1 MIEIKDLSL
10 TFKNADEDH
19 EALKAV
25 TLDIPEGCIYGFVG
39 SNGAG
44 KSTTIN
50 IMCGQLA
57 KDSGSISICDTDMDK
72 DSDSVKPC
80 GRLIENENFRA
91 VQQRAGNVNAPA
103 LSAGEFTKAVGNEKS
118 ARNRKVGTAQQR
130 KNWGENS
137 AKNPYTSEDYDELD
151 RIYEALSSDLM
162 AAGGVSVKQEFI
174 LRDCAKMTLD
184 RDKMRAIGQYDKA
197 AKLNKMVQ
205 DNLSSEGLRKR
216 DAKPIDDLRIDGIV
230 DRLEKAG
237 LLKNGKQCSPDEMFE
252 ILFHRRPKYS
262 YTKDAAEQ
270 ILLYMANTTRVNDGL
285 SELPTLPP
293 DMRLRDDLGEFAEEP
308 DEQEKESYKELG
320 IVKMPPVKKK

>member
-1 MIEIKDLSL
+1 MELEPMDTAEL
-10 TFKNADEDH
+10 TAQQERYD
-19 EALKAV
+19 AIARA
-25 TLDIPEGCIYGFVG
+25 T
-39 SNGAG
+39 
-44 KSTTIN
+44 
-50 IMCGQLA
+50 
-57 KDSGSISICDTDMDK
+57 
-72 DSDSVKPC
+72 SDSLALFYCCIEFDRPFDMLAVPKEPDV
-80 GRLIENENFRA
+80 GEKWIAYLDNLRLKKLDTRRGEPLGFLDGLTDITKIFGE
-91 VQQRAGNVNAPA
+91 G
-103 LSAGEFTKAVGNEKS
+103 LTAGEFTKAVGNEKS

-151 RIYEALSSDLM
+151 RIYEALASDLM

-216 DAKPIDDLRIDGIV
+216 DAKPIDNLRIDGIV

-270 ILLYMANTTRVNDGL
+270 ILLYMVNTTRVNDGL

-320 IVKMPPVKKK
+320 IVKMPPAKKK

>member
-1 MIEIKDLSL
+1 MELEPMDTAEL
-10 TFKNADEDH
+10 TAQQERYD
-19 EALKAV
+19 AIARA
-25 TLDIPEGCIYGFVG
+25 T
-39 SNGAG
+39 
-44 KSTTIN
+44 
-50 IMCGQLA
+50 
-57 KDSGSISICDTDMDK
+57 
-72 DSDSVKPC
+72 SDSLALFYCCIEFDRPFDMLAVPKEPDV
-80 GRLIENENFRA
+80 GEKWVAYLDNLRLKKLDTRREEPLGFLDGLTDITKIFGE
-91 VQQRAGNVNAPA
+91 G

-137 AKNPYTSEDYDELD
+137 AKNPYTTEDYDELD
-151 RIYEALSSDLM
+151 RIYEALASDLM

>member
-1 MIEIKDLSL
+1 MELEPMDTAEL
-10 TFKNADEDH
+10 TAQQERYD
-19 EALKAV
+19 AIARA
-25 TLDIPEGCIYGFVG
+25 T
-39 SNGAG
+39 
-44 KSTTIN
+44 
-50 IMCGQLA
+50 
-57 KDSGSISICDTDMDK
+57 
-72 DSDSVKPC
+72 SDSLALFYCCIEFDRPFDMLAVPKEPDV
-80 GRLIENENFRA
+80 GEKWIAYLDNLRLKKLDTRRGEPLGFLDGLTDITKIFGE
-91 VQQRAGNVNAPA
+91 G
-103 LSAGEFTKAVGNEKS
+103 LSTGEFTKAVGNEKS

-270 ILLYMANTTRVNDGL
+270 ILLYIANTTRVNDGL

-320 IVKMPPVKKK
+320 IVKMPPAKKK

>member
-1 MIEIKDLSL
+1 MELEPMDTAEL
-10 TFKNADEDH
+10 TAQQERYD
-19 EALKAV
+19 AIARA
-25 TLDIPEGCIYGFVG
+25 T
-39 SNGAG
+39 
-44 KSTTIN
+44 
-50 IMCGQLA
+50 
-57 KDSGSISICDTDMDK
+57 
-72 DSDSVKPC
+72 SDSLALFYCCIEFDRPFDMLAVPKEPDV
-80 GRLIENENFRA
+80 GEKWVAYLDNLRLKKLDTRRGEPLGFLDGLTDITKIFGE
-91 VQQRAGNVNAPA
+91 G
-103 LSAGEFTKAVGNEKS
+103 LTAGEFTKAVGNEKS

-308 DEQEKESYKELG
+308 DEQEKETYKELG

>member
-1 MIEIKDLSL
+1 MELEPMDTAEL
-10 TFKNADEDH
+10 TAQQERYD
-19 EALKAV
+19 AIARA
-25 TLDIPEGCIYGFVG
+25 T
-39 SNGAG
+39 
-44 KSTTIN
+44 
-50 IMCGQLA
+50 
-57 KDSGSISICDTDMDK
+57 
-72 DSDSVKPC
+72 SDSLALFYCCIEFDRPFDMLAVPKEPDV
-80 GRLIENENFRA
+80 GEKWVAYLDNLRLKKLDTRRGEPLGFLDGLTDITKIFGE
-91 VQQRAGNVNAPA
+91 G

-320 IVKMPPVKKK
+320 IVKMPPAKKK

>member
-1 MIEIKDLSL
+1 MELEPMDTAEL
-10 TFKNADEDH
+10 TAQQERYD
-19 EALKAV
+19 AIARA
-25 TLDIPEGCIYGFVG
+25 T
-39 SNGAG
+39 
-44 KSTTIN
+44 
-50 IMCGQLA
+50 
-57 KDSGSISICDTDMDK
+57 
-72 DSDSVKPC
+72 SDSLALFYCCIEFDRPFDMLAVPKEPDV
-80 GRLIENENFRA
+80 GEKWIAYLDNLRLKKLDTRRGEPLGFLDGLTDITKIFGE
-91 VQQRAGNVNAPA
+91 G

-137 AKNPYTSEDYDELD
+137 TKNPYTSEDYDELD

-270 ILLYMANTTRVNDGL
+270 ILLYIANTTRVNDGL

-320 IVKMPPVKKK
+320 IVKMPPAKKK

>member
-1 MIEIKDLSL
+1 MELEPMDTAEL
-10 TFKNADEDH
+10 TAQQERYDAIAH
-19 EALKAV
+19 A
-25 TLDIPEGCIYGFVG
+25 T
-39 SNGAG
+39 
-44 KSTTIN
+44 
-50 IMCGQLA
+50 
-57 KDSGSISICDTDMDK
+57 
-72 DSDSVKPC
+72 SDSLALFYCCIAFDRPFDMLAVPKEPDV
-80 GRLIENENFRA
+80 GEKWIAYLDNLRLKKLDTRRGEPLGFLDGLTDITKIFGE
-91 VQQRAGNVNAPA
+91 G

-151 RIYEALSSDLM
+151 RIYEALASDLM

-293 DMRLRDDLGEFAEEP
+293 DMRLRDDLGEFAKEP

>member
-1 MIEIKDLSL
+1 MELEPMDTAEL
-10 TFKNADEDH
+10 TAQQERYD
-19 EALKAV
+19 AIARA
-25 TLDIPEGCIYGFVG
+25 T
-39 SNGAG
+39 
-44 KSTTIN
+44 
-50 IMCGQLA
+50 
-57 KDSGSISICDTDMDK
+57 
-72 DSDSVKPC
+72 SDSLALFYCCIEFDRPFDMLAVPKEPDV
-80 GRLIENENFRA
+80 GEKWIAYLDNLRLKKLDTRRGEPLGFLDGLTDITKIFGE
-91 VQQRAGNVNAPA
+91 G
-103 LSAGEFTKAVGNEKS
+103 LTAGEFTKAVGNEKS

-270 ILLYMANTTRVNDGL
+270 ILLYIANTTRVNDGL

>member
-1 MIEIKDLSL
+1 MELEPMDTAEL
-10 TFKNADEDH
+10 TAQQERYD
-19 EALKAV
+19 AIARA
-25 TLDIPEGCIYGFVG
+25 T
-39 SNGAG
+39 
-44 KSTTIN
+44 
-50 IMCGQLA
+50 
-57 KDSGSISICDTDMDK
+57 
-72 DSDSVKPC
+72 SDSLALFYCCIEFDRPFDMLAVPKEPDV
-80 GRLIENENFRA
+80 GEKWIAYLDNLRLKKLDTRRGEPLGFLDGLTDITKIFGE
-91 VQQRAGNVNAPA
+91 G

-151 RIYEALSSDLM
+151 RIYEALASDLM

-216 DAKPIDDLRIDGIV
+216 DAKPIDDLRLDGIV

>member
-1 MIEIKDLSL
+1 MELEPMDTAEL
-10 TFKNADEDH
+10 TAQQERYD
-19 EALKAV
+19 AIARA
-25 TLDIPEGCIYGFVG
+25 T
-39 SNGAG
+39 
-44 KSTTIN
+44 
-50 IMCGQLA
+50 
-57 KDSGSISICDTDMDK
+57 
-72 DSDSVKPC
+72 SDSLALFYCCIEFDRPFDMLAVPKEPDV
-80 GRLIENENFRA
+80 GEKWIAYLDNLRLKKLDTRRGEPLGFLDGLTDITKIFGE
-91 VQQRAGNVNAPA
+91 G
-103 LSAGEFTKAVGNEKS
+103 LTAGEFTKAVGNEKS

-151 RIYEALSSDLM
+151 RIYEALASDLM

-293 DMRLRDDLGEFAEEP
+293 DMRLRDDLVEFAEEP
-308 DEQEKESYKELG
+308 DEQEKETYKELG

>member
-1 MIEIKDLSL
+1 MELEPMDTAEL
-10 TFKNADEDH
+10 TAQQERYD
-19 EALKAV
+19 AIARA
-25 TLDIPEGCIYGFVG
+25 T
-39 SNGAG
+39 
-44 KSTTIN
+44 
-50 IMCGQLA
+50 
-57 KDSGSISICDTDMDK
+57 
-72 DSDSVKPC
+72 SDSLALFYCCIEFDRPFDMLAVPKEPDV
-80 GRLIENENFRA
+80 GEKWIAYLDNLRLKKLDVRRGEPLGFLDGLTDITRIFGE
-91 VQQRAGNVNAPA
+91 G

-151 RIYEALSSDLM
+151 RIYEALASDLM

>member
-1 MIEIKDLSL
+1 MELEPMDTAEL
-10 TFKNADEDH
+10 TAQQERYD
-19 EALKAV
+19 AIARA
-25 TLDIPEGCIYGFVG
+25 T
-39 SNGAG
+39 
-44 KSTTIN
+44 
-50 IMCGQLA
+50 
-57 KDSGSISICDTDMDK
+57 
-72 DSDSVKPC
+72 SDSLALFYCCIEFDRPFDMLAVPKEPDV
-80 GRLIENENFRA
+80 GEKWVAYLDNLRLKKLDTRRGEPLGFLDGLTDITKIFGE
-91 VQQRAGNVNAPA
+91 G
-103 LSAGEFTKAVGNEKS
+103 LTAGEFTKAVGNEKS

-151 RIYEALSSDLM
+151 RIYEALASDLM

-270 ILLYMANTTRVNDGL
+270 ILLYIANTTRVNDGL

>member
-1 MIEIKDLSL
+1 MELEPMDTAEL
-10 TFKNADEDH
+10 TAQQERYD
-19 EALKAV
+19 AIAR
-25 TLDIPEGCIYGFVG
+25 
-39 SNGAG
+39 A
-44 KSTTIN
+44 
-50 IMCGQLA
+50 A
-57 KDSGSISICDTDMDK
+57 
-72 DSDSVKPC
+72 SDSLALFYCCIAFDRPFDMLAVPKEPDV
-80 GRLIENENFRA
+80 GEKWIAYLDNLRLKKLDTRRGEPLGFLDGLTDITKIFGE
-91 VQQRAGNVNAPA
+91 G

-151 RIYEALSSDLM
+151 RIYEALASDLM

-270 ILLYMANTTRVNDGL
+270 ILLYMTNTTRVNDGL

-293 DMRLRDDLGEFAEEP
+293 EMRLRDDLGEFAEEP
-308 DEQEKESYKELG
+308 DEQEKETYKELG

>member
-1 MIEIKDLSL
+1 MELEPMDTAEL
-10 TFKNADEDH
+10 TAQQERYD
-19 EALKAV
+19 AIARA
-25 TLDIPEGCIYGFVG
+25 T
-39 SNGAG
+39 
-44 KSTTIN
+44 
-50 IMCGQLA
+50 
-57 KDSGSISICDTDMDK
+57 
-72 DSDSVKPC
+72 SDSLALFYCCIEFDRPFDMLAVPKEPDV
-80 GRLIENENFRA
+80 GEKWVAYLDNLRLKKLDTRRGEPLGFLDGLTDITKIFGE
-91 VQQRAGNVNAPA
+91 G

-151 RIYEALSSDLM
+151 RIYEALASDLM

>member
-1 MIEIKDLSL
+1 MELEPMDTAEL
-10 TFKNADEDH
+10 TAQQERYD
-19 EALKAV
+19 AIARA
-25 TLDIPEGCIYGFVG
+25 T
-39 SNGAG
+39 
-44 KSTTIN
+44 
-50 IMCGQLA
+50 
-57 KDSGSISICDTDMDK
+57 
-72 DSDSVKPC
+72 SDSLALFYCCIEFDRPFDMLAVPKEPDV
-80 GRLIENENFRA
+80 GEKWIAYLDNLRLKKLDTRRGEPLGFLDGLTDITKIFGE
-91 VQQRAGNVNAPA
+91 G
-103 LSAGEFTKAVGNEKS
+103 LTAGEFTKAVGNEKS

-137 AKNPYTSEDYDELD
+137 AKNPYTSEAYDELD
-151 RIYEALSSDLM
+151 RIYEALASDLM

-270 ILLYMANTTRVNDGL
+270 ILLYMVNTTRVNDGL

-320 IVKMPPVKKK
+320 IVKMPPAKKK

>member
-1 MIEIKDLSL
+1 MELEPMDTAEL
-10 TFKNADEDH
+10 TAQQERYD
-19 EALKAV
+19 AIARA
-25 TLDIPEGCIYGFVG
+25 T
-39 SNGAG
+39 
-44 KSTTIN
+44 
-50 IMCGQLA
+50 
-57 KDSGSISICDTDMDK
+57 
-72 DSDSVKPC
+72 SDSLALFYCCIEFDRPFDMLAVPKEPDV
-80 GRLIENENFRA
+80 GEKWIAYLDNLRLKKLDTRRGEPLGFLDGLTDITRIFGE
-91 VQQRAGNVNAPA
+91 G

-151 RIYEALSSDLM
+151 RIYEALASDLM

-308 DEQEKESYKELG
+308 DEQEKETYKELG

>member
-1 MIEIKDLSL
+1 MELEPMDTAELTAQQERYDAIARATSDSLSL
-10 TFKNADEDH
+10 FYCCIEFDRPFDMLAVPKEPDVGEKWIAYLDNLR
-19 EALKAV
+19 LKK
-25 TLDIPEGCIYGFVG
+25 LDTRRGEPLGFLDGLTDITKIFGEG
-39 SNGAG
+39 
-44 KSTTIN
+44 
-50 IMCGQLA
+50 
-57 KDSGSISICDTDMDK
+57 
-72 DSDSVKPC
+72 
-80 GRLIENENFRA
+80 
-91 VQQRAGNVNAPA
+91 

>member
-1 MIEIKDLSL
+1 MELEPMDTAEL
-10 TFKNADEDH
+10 TAQQERYD
-19 EALKAV
+19 AIARA
-25 TLDIPEGCIYGFVG
+25 T
-39 SNGAG
+39 
-44 KSTTIN
+44 
-50 IMCGQLA
+50 
-57 KDSGSISICDTDMDK
+57 
-72 DSDSVKPC
+72 SDSLALFYCCIEFDRPFDMLAVPKEPDV
-80 GRLIENENFRA
+80 GEKWIAYLDNLRLKKLDTRRGEPLGFLDGLTDITKIFGE
-91 VQQRAGNVNAPA
+91 G

-137 AKNPYTSEDYDELD
+137 TKNPYTSEDYDELD

-184 RDKMRAIGQYDKA
+184 RDKMRASGQYDKA

>member
-1 MIEIKDLSL
+1 MELEPMDTAEL
-10 TFKNADEDH
+10 TAQQERYD
-19 EALKAV
+19 AIARA
-25 TLDIPEGCIYGFVG
+25 T
-39 SNGAG
+39 
-44 KSTTIN
+44 
-50 IMCGQLA
+50 
-57 KDSGSISICDTDMDK
+57 
-72 DSDSVKPC
+72 SDSLALFYCCIEFDRPFDMLAVPKEPDV
-80 GRLIENENFRA
+80 GEKWIAYLDNLRLKKLDTRRGEPLGFLDGLTDITRIFGE
-91 VQQRAGNVNAPA
+91 G
-103 LSAGEFTKAVGNEKS
+103 LTAGEFTKAVGNEKS

-151 RIYEALSSDLM
+151 RIYEALASDLM

>member
-1 MIEIKDLSL
+1 MELEPMDTAEL
-10 TFKNADEDH
+10 TAQQERYD
-19 EALKAV
+19 AIARA
-25 TLDIPEGCIYGFVG
+25 T
-39 SNGAG
+39 
-44 KSTTIN
+44 
-50 IMCGQLA
+50 
-57 KDSGSISICDTDMDK
+57 
-72 DSDSVKPC
+72 SDSLALFYCCIEFDRPFDMLAVPKEPDV
-80 GRLIENENFRA
+80 GEKWVAYLDNLRLKKLDVRRGEPLGFLDGLTDITRIFGE
-91 VQQRAGNVNAPA
+91 G
-103 LSAGEFTKAVGNEKS
+103 LTAGEFTKAVGNEKS

-151 RIYEALSSDLM
+151 RIYEALASDLM
-162 AAGGVSVKQEFI
+162 TAGGVSVKQEFI

>member
-1 MIEIKDLSL
+1 MELEPMDTAEL
-10 TFKNADEDH
+10 TAQQKRYDAI
-19 EALKAV
+19 ARA
-25 TLDIPEGCIYGFVG
+25 T
-39 SNGAG
+39 
-44 KSTTIN
+44 
-50 IMCGQLA
+50 
-57 KDSGSISICDTDMDK
+57 
-72 DSDSVKPC
+72 SDSLALFYCCIEFDRPFDMLAVPKEPDV
-80 GRLIENENFRA
+80 GEKWIAYLDNLRLKKLDTRRGEPLGFLDGLTDITKIFGE
-91 VQQRAGNVNAPA
+91 G

-162 AAGGVSVKQEFI
+162 AVGGVSVKQEFI

>member
-1 MIEIKDLSL
+1 MELEPMDTAEL
-10 TFKNADEDH
+10 TAQQERYV
-19 EALKAV
+19 AIARA
-25 TLDIPEGCIYGFVG
+25 T
-39 SNGAG
+39 
-44 KSTTIN
+44 
-50 IMCGQLA
+50 
-57 KDSGSISICDTDMDK
+57 
-72 DSDSVKPC
+72 SDSLALFYCCIEFDRPFDMLAVPKEPDV
-80 GRLIENENFRA
+80 GEKWIAYLDNLRLKKLDTRRGEPLGFLDGLTDITKIFGE
-91 VQQRAGNVNAPA
+91 G
-103 LSAGEFTKAVGNEKS
+103 LTAGEFTKAVGNEKS

-151 RIYEALSSDLM
+151 RIYEALASDLM

-270 ILLYMANTTRVNDGL
+270 ILLYMTNTTRVNDGL

>member
-1 MIEIKDLSL
+1 MELEPMDTAEL
-10 TFKNADEDH
+10 TAQQERYDAIAH
-19 EALKAV
+19 A
-25 TLDIPEGCIYGFVG
+25 T
-39 SNGAG
+39 
-44 KSTTIN
+44 
-50 IMCGQLA
+50 
-57 KDSGSISICDTDMDK
+57 
-72 DSDSVKPC
+72 SDSLALFYCCIAFDRPFDMLAVPKEPDV
-80 GRLIENENFRA
+80 GEKWIAYLDNLRLKKLDTRRGEPLGFLDGLTDITKIFGE
-91 VQQRAGNVNAPA
+91 G

-151 RIYEALSSDLM
+151 RIYEALASDLM

-308 DEQEKESYKELG
+308 DEQEKETYKELG

>member
-1 MIEIKDLSL
+1 MELEPMDTAEL
-10 TFKNADEDH
+10 TVQQERYDAI
-19 EALKAV
+19 ARA
-25 TLDIPEGCIYGFVG
+25 T
-39 SNGAG
+39 
-44 KSTTIN
+44 
-50 IMCGQLA
+50 
-57 KDSGSISICDTDMDK
+57 
-72 DSDSVKPC
+72 SDSLALFYCCIAFDRPFDMLAVPKEPDV
-80 GRLIENENFRA
+80 GEKWIAYLDNLRLKKLDMRRGEPLGFLDGLTDITKIFGE
-91 VQQRAGNVNAPA
+91 G

-308 DEQEKESYKELG
+308 DEQEKETYKELG

>member
-1 MIEIKDLSL
+1 MELEPMDTAEL
-10 TFKNADEDH
+10 TAQQERYD
-19 EALKAV
+19 AIARA
-25 TLDIPEGCIYGFVG
+25 T
-39 SNGAG
+39 
-44 KSTTIN
+44 
-50 IMCGQLA
+50 
-57 KDSGSISICDTDMDK
+57 
-72 DSDSVKPC
+72 SDSLALFYCCIEFDRPFDMLAVPKEPDV
-80 GRLIENENFRA
+80 GEKWVAYLDNLRLKKLDTRRGEPLGFLDGLTDITKIFGE
-91 VQQRAGNVNAPA
+91 G

-270 ILLYMANTTRVNDGL
+270 ILLYIANTTRVNDGL

>member
-1 MIEIKDLSL
+1 MELEPMDTAEL
-10 TFKNADEDH
+10 TAQQERYNAI
-19 EALKAV
+19 ARA
-25 TLDIPEGCIYGFVG
+25 T
-39 SNGAG
+39 
-44 KSTTIN
+44 
-50 IMCGQLA
+50 
-57 KDSGSISICDTDMDK
+57 
-72 DSDSVKPC
+72 SDSLALFYCCIEFDRPFDMLAVPKEPAV
-80 GRLIENENFRA
+80 GEKWIAYLDNLRLKKLDTRRGEPLGFLDGLTDITKIFGE
-91 VQQRAGNVNAPA
+91 G
-103 LSAGEFTKAVGNEKS
+103 LTAGEFTKAVGNEKS

-151 RIYEALSSDLM
+151 RIYEALASDLM

-293 DMRLRDDLGEFAEEP
+293 DMRLRDELGEFAEEP

-320 IVKMPPVKKK
+320 IVKMPPAKKK

>member
-1 MIEIKDLSL
+1 MEMEPMDTAEL
-10 TFKNADEDH
+10 TAQQERYD
-19 EALKAV
+19 AIARA
-25 TLDIPEGCIYGFVG
+25 T
-39 SNGAG
+39 
-44 KSTTIN
+44 
-50 IMCGQLA
+50 
-57 KDSGSISICDTDMDK
+57 
-72 DSDSVKPC
+72 SDSLALFYCCIEFDRPFDMLAVPKEPDV
-80 GRLIENENFRA
+80 GEKWVAYLDNLRLKKLDARRGEPLGFLDGLTDITRIFGE
-91 VQQRAGNVNAPA
+91 G
-103 LSAGEFTKAVGNEKS
+103 LTAGEFTKAVGNEKS

-162 AAGGVSVKQEFI
+162 AVGGVSVKQEFI

>member
-1 MIEIKDLSL
+1 MELEPMDTAEL
-10 TFKNADEDH
+10 TAQQERYD
-19 EALKAV
+19 AIARA
-25 TLDIPEGCIYGFVG
+25 T
-39 SNGAG
+39 
-44 KSTTIN
+44 
-50 IMCGQLA
+50 
-57 KDSGSISICDTDMDK
+57 
-72 DSDSVKPC
+72 SDSLALFYCCIEFDRPFDMLAVPKEPDV
-80 GRLIENENFRA
+80 GEKWIAYLDNLRLKKLDTRRGEPLGFLDGLTDITKIFGE
-91 VQQRAGNVNAPA
+91 G
-103 LSAGEFTKAVGNEKS
+103 LTAGEFTKAVGNEKS

-151 RIYEALSSDLM
+151 RIYEALASDLM

-174 LRDCAKMTLD
+174 LRDCAKITLD

>member
-1 MIEIKDLSL
+1 MELEPMDTAEL
-10 TFKNADEDH
+10 TAQQERYD
-19 EALKAV
+19 AIARA
-25 TLDIPEGCIYGFVG
+25 T
-39 SNGAG
+39 
-44 KSTTIN
+44 
-50 IMCGQLA
+50 
-57 KDSGSISICDTDMDK
+57 
-72 DSDSVKPC
+72 SDSLALFYCCIEFDRPFDMLAVPKEPDV
-80 GRLIENENFRA
+80 GEKWIAYLDNLRLKKLDTRRGEPLGFLDGLTDITKIFGE
-91 VQQRAGNVNAPA
+91 G
-103 LSAGEFTKAVGNEKS
+103 LTAGEFTKAVGNEKS

-270 ILLYMANTTRVNDGL
+270 ILLYMVNTMRVNDGL

-320 IVKMPPVKKK
+320 IVKMPPAKKK

>member
-1 MIEIKDLSL
+1 MELEPMDTAEL
-10 TFKNADEDH
+10 TAQQERYD
-19 EALKAV
+19 AIARA
-25 TLDIPEGCIYGFVG
+25 T
-39 SNGAG
+39 
-44 KSTTIN
+44 
-50 IMCGQLA
+50 
-57 KDSGSISICDTDMDK
+57 
-72 DSDSVKPC
+72 SDSLALFYCCIEFDRPFDMLAVPKEPDV
-80 GRLIENENFRA
+80 GEKWIAYLDNLRLKKLDTRRGEPLGFLDGLTDITKIFGE
-91 VQQRAGNVNAPA
+91 G

-293 DMRLRDDLGEFAEEP
+293 DMRLRDDLGEFAEKP

-320 IVKMPPVKKK
+320 IVKMPPAKKK

>member
-1 MIEIKDLSL
+1 MELEPMDTAEL
-10 TFKNADEDH
+10 TAQQERYD
-19 EALKAV
+19 AIARA
-25 TLDIPEGCIYGFVG
+25 T
-39 SNGAG
+39 
-44 KSTTIN
+44 
-50 IMCGQLA
+50 
-57 KDSGSISICDTDMDK
+57 
-72 DSDSVKPC
+72 SDSLALFYCCIEFDRPFDMLAVPKEPDV
-80 GRLIENENFRA
+80 GEKWIAYLDNLRLKKLDTRRGEPLGFLDGLTDITKIFGE
-91 VQQRAGNVNAPA
+91 G
-103 LSAGEFTKAVGNEKS
+103 LTAGEFTKAVGNEKS

-151 RIYEALSSDLM
+151 RIYEALASDLM

-216 DAKPIDDLRIDGIV
+216 DAKPIDDLRLDGIV

-320 IVKMPPVKKK
+320 IVKMPPAKKK

>member
-1 MIEIKDLSL
+1 MELEPMDTAEL
-10 TFKNADEDH
+10 TAQQERYD
-19 EALKAV
+19 AIARA
-25 TLDIPEGCIYGFVG
+25 T
-39 SNGAG
+39 
-44 KSTTIN
+44 
-50 IMCGQLA
+50 
-57 KDSGSISICDTDMDK
+57 
-72 DSDSVKPC
+72 SDSLALFYCCIEFDRPFDMLAVPKEPDVGEKWIAYLDNLRVKKLDVRR
-80 GRLIENENFRA
+80 GERLGFLDGLTDITKIFGE
-91 VQQRAGNVNAPA
+91 G
-103 LSAGEFTKAVGNEKS
+103 LTAGEFTKAVGNEKS
-118 ARNRKVGTAQQR
+118 ARNRKIGTEKQR

-320 IVKMPPVKKK
+320 IVKMPPVKEK

>member
-1 MIEIKDLSL
+1 MELEPMDTAEL
-10 TFKNADEDH
+10 TAQQERYD
-19 EALKAV
+19 AIARA
-25 TLDIPEGCIYGFVG
+25 T
-39 SNGAG
+39 
-44 KSTTIN
+44 
-50 IMCGQLA
+50 
-57 KDSGSISICDTDMDK
+57 
-72 DSDSVKPC
+72 SDSLALFYCCIEFDRPFDMLAVPKEPDV
-80 GRLIENENFRA
+80 GEKWVTYLDNLRLKKLDTRRGEPLGFLDGLTDITKIFGE
-91 VQQRAGNVNAPA
+91 G

-320 IVKMPPVKKK
+320 IVKMPPVKEK

>member
-1 MIEIKDLSL
+1 MELEPMDTAEL
-10 TFKNADEDH
+10 TAQQERYD
-19 EALKAV
+19 AIARA
-25 TLDIPEGCIYGFVG
+25 T
-39 SNGAG
+39 
-44 KSTTIN
+44 
-50 IMCGQLA
+50 
-57 KDSGSISICDTDMDK
+57 
-72 DSDSVKPC
+72 SDSLALFYCCIEFDRPFDMLAVPKEPDV
-80 GRLIENENFRA
+80 GEKWIAYLDNLRLKKLDTRRGEPFGFLDGLTDITKIFGE
-91 VQQRAGNVNAPA
+91 G

-270 ILLYMANTTRVNDGL
+270 ILLYIANTTRVNDGL

-320 IVKMPPVKKK
+320 IVKMPPAKKK

>member
-1 MIEIKDLSL
+1 MELEPMDTAEL
-10 TFKNADEDH
+10 TAQQKRYDAI
-19 EALKAV
+19 ARA
-25 TLDIPEGCIYGFVG
+25 T
-39 SNGAG
+39 
-44 KSTTIN
+44 
-50 IMCGQLA
+50 
-57 KDSGSISICDTDMDK
+57 
-72 DSDSVKPC
+72 SDSLALFYCCIEFDRPFDMLAVPKEPDV
-80 GRLIENENFRA
+80 GEKWIAYLDNLRLKKLDTRRGEPLGFLDGLTDITKIFGE
-91 VQQRAGNVNAPA
+91 G

-151 RIYEALSSDLM
+151 RIYEALASDLM

-252 ILFHRRPKYS
+252 ILFHRRPS
-262 YTKDAAEQ
+262 
-270 ILLYMANTTRVNDGL
+270 ILTQR
-285 SELPTLPP
+285 
-293 DMRLRDDLGEFAEEP
+293 
-308 DEQEKESYKELG
+308 
-320 IVKMPPVKKK
+320 MPPNRFFCTWPTQRGSMTAFRNCQRFRRICVCGMIWASLRRNLTNRKKRRTKNLAL